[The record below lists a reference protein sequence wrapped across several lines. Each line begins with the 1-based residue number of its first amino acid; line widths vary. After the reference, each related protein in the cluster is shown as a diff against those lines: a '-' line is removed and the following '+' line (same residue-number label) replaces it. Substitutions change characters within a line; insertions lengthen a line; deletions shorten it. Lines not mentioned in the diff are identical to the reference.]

1 MTEMTIGSAGFWVD
15 LLFVGFG
22 SDSYFALMIC
32 VYSVATCFCFD
43 CFDCCYCNAS
53 PFCLSTLIGVVD
65 LWSYRGACGV
75 GSENHEMHFDFDF
88 CFGGNSNSCFFFCLC
103 YST

>member
-1 MTEMTIGSAGFWVD
+1 MTVMTIESAGFWIA
-15 LLFVGFG
+15 LLSVGFG
-22 SDSYFALMIC
+22 SDSYFALMVC
-32 VYSVATCFCFD
+32 VCSVATCF

-53 PFCLSTLIGVVD
+53 PFYLSTLTEVVD

-75 GSENHEMHFDFDF
+75 GFENHEMHFDF
-88 CFGGNSNSCFFFCLC
+88 CFGGDSDSCFLFC